1 MSAIV
6 KKLKQLNKTK
16 VFLPSI
22 NEEREID
29 KVNINFQNK
38 LQRTIVGVDKEHT
51 IAVIYLLYLNEHIQ
65 NQLQD
70 VSVTY
75 LDKTSILY
83 TWKQTVK
90 DEDVIDFTQVPDL
103 EAITHT
109 LEFGDTNITVK
120 FKNPTLDY
128 ENRLLTYLK
137 NKKDMTEFDFVFFDT
152 FRYIKSLAFDDDTVF
167 EAKEL
172 TIDELYEI
180 YLTFNI
186 PTIKS
191 INDKV
196 TSELKFIDTIRGVE
210 GDLSFYTDL

>member
-83 TWKQTVK
+83 TWKRAVK

-103 EAITHT
+103 EAITHI

>member
-51 IAVIYLLYLNEHIQ
+51 IAVIYLLYLNEYIQ

-83 TWKQTVK
+83 TWKQSVK
-90 DEDVIDFTQVPDL
+90 AGDVIDFTQVPDL
-103 EAITHT
+103 EAIKHI
-109 LEFGDTNITVK
+109 LEFGDTNITIK